1 MSFTAVEIER
11 QPQSWAR
18 AEELAPLLSDVLPRS
33 GERVA
38 VVGCGTSWFMAQ
50 AYARLREE
58 SGAGET
64 DAHAASEMPRRTYDR
79 LLAITRS
86 GTTSEVL
93 AVLRANA
100 GRLPT
105 AVITTSPTSPAAIA
119 VDDVVALGFADER
132 SVVQTLFATTCLAL
146 LRSHLG
152 ESLAEAIDEAREV
165 LGEPP
170 NERIA
175 KASQFTFLGTGW
187 ASALARE
194 AALKLREA
202 CLAWTEAYPAMEYR
216 HGPISIAEPGR
227 VVWCFGRPPS
237 GLGAEVRAA
246 GAEFVSHGGDPM
258 ADLVRVQRLALA
270 IAERDGLNPDRPRH
284 LTHSVVLPG

>member
-1 MSFTAVEIER
+1 MSFTAVEIEK
-11 QPQSWAR
+11 QPKSWAR
-18 AEELAPLLSDVLPRS
+18 ATELAPLVSDVLPRP

-38 VVGCGTSWFMAQ
+38 VVGCGTSWFMGQ
-50 AYARLREE
+50 AYAQLREE
-58 SGAGET
+58 LGAGET
-64 DAHAASEMPRRTYDR
+64 DAYAASEMPRRTYDR

-93 AVLRANA
+93 AVLRESA

-105 AVITTSPTSPAAIA
+105 TVITTSPTTPAAIA
-119 VDDVVALGFADER
+119 ADDVVALDFADER

-152 ESLAEAIDEAREV
+152 GSLAEAIGQAGDVLDEAPDDRT
-165 LGEPP
+165 
-170 NERIA
+170 A
-175 KASQFTFLGTGW
+175 KASQFTFLGAGW
-187 ASALARE
+187 AGALARE

-227 VVWCFGRPPS
+227 VVWCFGPPPP
-237 GLGAEVRAA
+237 GLGQEVRAA

-270 IAERDGLNPDRPRH
+270 IAEREGLDPDRPRN
-284 LTHSVVLPG
+284 LSHSVVLPG